1 MQNASQTGSLLKTV
15 VLLLALAAGGLL
27 FYRMVGYLE
36 TMTVLMGRMAD
47 SVAGMHVEMETLRV
61 SVQTME
67 QHMEKLD
74 RTVGQG
80 AREMQRLNPLQMM
93 TPGGN

>member
-1 MQNASQTGSLLKTV
+1 MQNAIRTG

-36 TMTVLMGRMAD
+36 TMTGLMRRMAD
-47 SVAGMHVEMETLRV
+47 SVGAMNVEMQALRE

-67 QHMEKLD
+67 QHMAQLD
-74 RTVGQG
+74 KTVGQG
-80 AREMQRLNPLQMM
+80 AREMQRLNPMQMM
-93 TPGGN
+93 VPGSN

>member
-1 MQNASQTGSLLKTV
+1 MQNAIRTG
-15 VLLLALAAGGLL
+15 VLLLALVAGGLL

-47 SVAGMHVEMETLRV
+47 SVAGMHVEMEELRI
-61 SVQTME
+61 SVQSME
-67 QHMEKLD
+67 EHMAQLD

-80 AREMQRLNPLQMM
+80 AREMQRINPMQMM
-93 TPGGN
+93 VPGGN

>member
-1 MQNASQTGSLLKTV
+1 MQNAIRTG

-27 FYRMVGYLE
+27 FYRMLGYLE
-36 TMTVLMGRMAD
+36 TMTVLLGRMTD
-47 SVAGMHVEMETLRV
+47 SVGAMTVEMEALRV

-67 QHMEKLD
+67 QHMAQLD
-74 RTVGQG
+74 KTVGQG

-93 TPGGN
+93 VPGGNQP

>member
-1 MQNASQTGSLLKTV
+1 MQNAIRTGI
-15 VLLLALAAGGLL
+15 LLLALVAGGLL

-47 SVAGMHVEMETLRV
+47 SVAGMHVEMEQLRI
-61 SVQTME
+61 SVQSME
-67 QHMEKLD
+67 EHMAQLD

-80 AREMQRLNPLQMM
+80 AREMQRINPMQMM
-93 TPGGN
+93 VPGGN